1 MIRNNP
7 KYSSSFGFIDLLFNL
22 LVGFVFLFFIAY
34 LLINPIAK
42 KGVITP
48 PDKVL
53 INATWEDNSNADID
67 LWMEDPNG
75 NVMSFQNKTIPGA
88 HLEKDDLGESN
99 DAIWVNGQRVVS
111 PINSETIHIQGLIPG
126 DYYVT
131 VHAYNL
137 RNEGAKDVDVSLK
150 TLDPYRDKANRRI
163 TLIQSGQEI
172 CIWKFTINQTQ
183 KISDVQN
190 CERQLVVGRL
200 TQEYDHSLNRP
211 SNNELPPANTR
222 IP

>member
-111 PINSETIHIQGLIPG
+111 PINSETIHIQGLIFFKFDHSPG
-126 DYYVT
+126 
-131 VHAYNL
+131 
-137 RNEGAKDVDVSLK
+137 
-150 TLDPYRDKANRRI
+150 
-163 TLIQSGQEI
+163 I
-172 CIWKFTINQTQ
+172 C
-183 KISDVQN
+183 
-190 CERQLVVGRL
+190 CLVV
-200 TQEYDHSLNRP
+200 
-211 SNNELPPANTR
+211 
-222 IP
+222 